1 MGSDLQQGQSSLL
14 KIQSS
19 LFEIQ
24 IYDEDNQLIG
34 LPTTTNGKFNCFETW
49 EAIRMNC
56 TVVDSWK
63 GIWFS
68 GHIPKHSFI
77 SWIAIKDRLITRYR
91 MAKWGYKGEM
101 FCIFCRSR
109 MELKNCIYFFIAL
122 SPGEFWKEI

>member
-56 TVVDSWK
+56 AVVDLWK

-68 GHIPKHSFI
+68 GHIPKDAFI
-77 SWIAIKDRLITRYR
+77 SWLAILDMLIT
-91 MAKWGYKGEM
+91 
-101 FCIFCRSR
+101 
-109 MELKNCIYFFIAL
+109 KNRN
-122 SPGEFWKEI
+122 